1 MSLLESRMTLR
12 NLRLIV
18 VIAREGNLV
27 RAAQAMNMTQSAVT
41 KALQE
46 AEATIGAPLFDR
58 TNRGVLPTAMGEVLI
73 AHAQVILAQI
83 RHAEQELADLRD
95 GSSGTVVVG
104 TLLAASALLLPR
116 AIARVKAARPNL
128 IVRIVEGTNDT
139 LMPQLRNGTIDLVV
153 GRLPVFRE
161 RDGIEQEE
169 LLEDHAAVVARAGH
183 PLGGRASLTLGDMA
197 GQRWILPRPETTL
210 RRQVDEAFRAAGL
223 RAPQGDVESMS
234 VLANREI
241 LLRTDYLTV
250 WPLELARIEA
260 RTGAFTILP
269 VDLSQTRRP
278 VGISTRA
285 NGRLTP
291 AAEVFIRALRE
302 TAACDLS
309 ADT

>member
-1 MSLLESRMTLR
+1 MSLLDSRMTLR

-18 VIAREGNLV
+18 AIAAEGNLV
-27 RAAQAMNMTQSAVT
+27 RAAQGMNMTQSAVT

-46 AEATIGAPLFDR
+46 VEATVGAALFDR
-58 TNRGVLPTAMGEVLI
+58 TNRGVLPTAIGAALI

-83 RHAEQELADLRD
+83 RHADQELADLRD

-104 TLLAASALLLPR
+104 TLLAASATLLPR
-116 AIARVKAARPNL
+116 AILRVKAARPNL

-153 GRLPVFRE
+153 GRLPVYRE
-161 RDGIEQEE
+161 RDGVEQEP
-169 LLEDHAAVVARAGH
+169 LFGDHAAVVARATH
-183 PLGGRASLTLGDMA
+183 PLAARPALALADLA
-197 GQRWILPRPETTL
+197 GYRWILPRPETTL

-223 RAPQGDVESMS
+223 HAPTGDVESMS
-234 VLANREI
+234 VLANRE
-241 LLRTDYLTV
+241 LLLHSDYLTV
-250 WPLELARIEA
+250 WPVELARMEV
-260 RTGAFTILP
+260 RGGACAILP
-269 VDLSQTRRP
+269 VELAETRRP

-285 NGRLTP
+285 GGRLTP

-302 TAACDLS
+302 VGATLS